1 MENFY
6 TNYRC
11 KKCKKETILLT
22 EEINS
27 SIDSGHYISCSH
39 CGSKHIAKEKT
50 TDNLKELIS
59 EGHIYRRKHGAMIQ
73 IV

>member
-1 MENFY
+1 MNNFY
-6 TNYRC
+6 TSYRC
-11 KKCKKETILLT
+11 KKCKKETILIT

-27 SIDSGHYISCSH
+27 SINSGHYISCAH
-39 CGSKHIAKEKT
+39 CGSKHIVKEST

-59 EGHIYRRKHGAMIQ
+59 EGHIYKKRRGAMIQ